1 VTVAAPEALGF
12 EVFARLAAEL
22 GRRLRIGSL
31 CSGMGGRAP
40 PGGGGYRG
48 ARGWVCDN
56 DPGARQILAHRFP
69 GVPNLG
75 DLTRMREPVDA
86 HEVGELFDLA
96 SPWSTVAPVDILAA
110 GYPCQP

>member
-31 CSGMGGRAP
+31 CSGMGGLDLAVEEVT
-40 PGGGGYRG
+40 GGELV
-48 ARGWVCDN
+48 WVCDN

-86 HEVGELFDLA
+86 L
-96 SPWSTVAPVDILAA
+96 
-110 GYPCQP
+110 